1 MKTYF
6 IALCMSSMVIYPS
19 YALNYSYQ
27 NQEKTRCVKIALE
40 GMPGAGKT
48 SSLLHLV
55 SELEGTCVV
64 LSELL
69 PEPTTDWSILTIKNQ
84 GKIYHD
90 LWVSRME
97 IIQKLSPYT
106 NCFLFDRT
114 YFTNLAFAYATD
126 NFLKNKKYVKEAKN
140 KKRYINESPYE
151 GTFNELKQLTLR
163 DLKNEHFDLIIF
175 LDVSPITGLGR
186 RNKINDLIPWLS
198 SEKVWLDFLREF
210 YHKELPK
217 FYKGKIVYIDT
228 ENYSLDETIQK
239 IKFYLKNEIA
249 IKPCISK
256 AKNKGVNQNS
266 EEYIVSFAKNYNLG
280 PFRSEIVYVYGYPT
294 IYYRKHSIQ
303 LVNGQLRWF
312 NNYQLKLISKHLEK
326 KLPKSQM

>member
-1 MKTYF
+1 M
-6 IALCMSSMVIYPS
+6 IIHPL
-19 YALNYSYQ
+19 YALKCSHQ
-27 NQEKTRCVKIALE
+27 NQKKTRCVKIALE

-69 PEPTTDWSILTIKNQ
+69 PEPTADWSILTIINQ
-84 GKIYHD
+84 GRIYHD

-97 IIQKLSPYT
+97 VVRKLSPYT

-126 NFLKNKKYVKEAKN
+126 NFLKNKKYIKEAKN
-140 KKRYINESPYE
+140 KKRYVNEPSYE
-151 GTFNELKQLTLR
+151 GIFNELKQLTLR
-163 DLKNEHFDLIIF
+163 DLKNEKFDLIIF
-175 LDVSPITGLGR
+175 LDISPTTGLAR
-186 RNKINDLIPWLS
+186 RNKINDSIPWLS
-198 SEKVWLDFLREF
+198 SEKVWLGFLREF

-217 FYKGKIVYIDT
+217 FYKGKIIYINT
-228 ENYSLDETIQK
+228 EKYSLDETLQK
-239 IKFYLKNEIA
+239 IKTYLKDEID
-249 IKPCISK
+249 IKSCLCT
-256 AKNKGVNQNS
+256 AKNKEVDQNS
-266 EEYIVSFAKNYNLG
+266 EEYIVNFGKNYNLG
-280 PFRSEIVYVYGYPT
+280 PYRSEVVHVYGYPT

-312 NNYQLKLISKHLEK
+312 NNHQLNLISKDLEK
-326 KLPKSQM
+326 QLPKSQM